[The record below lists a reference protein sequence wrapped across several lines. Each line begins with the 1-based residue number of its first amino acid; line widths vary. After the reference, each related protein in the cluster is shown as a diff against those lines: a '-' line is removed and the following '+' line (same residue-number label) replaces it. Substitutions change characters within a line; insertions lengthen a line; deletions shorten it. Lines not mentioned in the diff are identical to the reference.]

1 MAWVEDAK
9 ISAGCNRHFMF
20 YQESPVLG
28 KSHGFLQ
35 YSAGGSQYLVID
47 DGAVAPE
54 CLYPSISV

>member
-1 MAWVEDAK
+1 
-9 ISAGCNRHFMF
+9 MF